1 MTAPR
6 RIMMAAAGNVPA
18 PYPTISNEH
27 SRWRADQ
34 GVTTSGGSVSAWND
48 ISLVGDGDNNWAQG
62 TGANQPTHS
71 TTGGPAG
78 DGSITF
84 DGSND
89 DLLVASGMASFA
101 QPLHFFLLVKQ
112 LSYTAS
118 DFLLNGTNAADYAI
132 RCNGPTDSVAQDA
145 TGGSYS
151 NHVVMTSGTW
161 FLLDS
166 FFSGASSYQR
176 LNNGTKESG
185 ENPGTGAA
193 QTRMRLCAE
202 GDGGNEG
209 NFEIAELVFFTAE
222 VTGADLTA
230 LMAYFSDRYGLF

>member
-34 GVTTSGGSVSAWND
+34 GVTTSGGSVSQWDD
-48 ISLVGDGDNNWAQG
+48 ISLVGDGDNNLVQG
-62 TGANQPTHS
+62 TGANQPSHS
-71 TTGGPAG
+71 ATGGPAG

-132 RCNGPTDSVAQDA
+132 RCNGPTDKIAQDA

-166 FFSGASSYQR
+166 FFSGANSFQR
-176 LNNGTKESG
+176 LNNGSKVDAD
-185 ENPGTGAA
+185 NPGTGNSAT
-193 QTRMRLCAE
+193 QIRLGSE
-202 GDGGNEG
+202 DDGTNEVHM
-209 NFEIAELVFFTAE
+209 EIAEFVFFTAE
-222 VTGADLTA
+222 ITGSDLTT